1 MLESGRSF
9 SVGRGLDIWVADSLG
24 VGARPRAVISIQ
36 PNIGTLEQQG
46 TDCAVSVRVSAGR
59 LRVMLGN
66 VPIVEALLD
75 RLSDSEENLLEI
87 SNHALVYRFADEI
100 RRCSHKGATLHLYH
114 QSKVIELLVEALSQQ
129 THNKKHSQ
137 AIAVRDILLAA
148 PASPPSMADLSHMVG
163 LPPRKLSA
171 QFRAAFGKP
180 ILEWLADWRLV
191 RARELVIDGGVS
203 ITDIAF
209 SLGYSHVATF
219 TTAFTRRFGMAPSHM
234 RATEA
239 AKLLPCQRP

>member
-9 SVGRGLDIWVADSLG
+9 SVGRGFDIWVADSLG

-36 PNIGTLEQQG
+36 PIIGALEQQG

-75 RLSDSEENLLEI
+75 RLSASQESLLEI
-87 SNHALVYRFADEI
+87 SNHALVYRIADEI
-100 RRCSHKGATLHLYH
+100 HRCSHKGATLHLYL
-114 QSKVIELLVEALSQQ
+114 QSKVIELLVEVLSQPIYG
-129 THNKKHSQ
+129 NKHPQ

-148 PASPPSMADLSHMVG
+148 PASPPSMADLSRMVG

-209 SLGYSHVATF
+209 SLGYAHVPTF
-219 TTAFTRRFGMAPSHM
+219 TTAFTRRFGVPPTQL
-234 RATEA
+234 RASV
-239 AKLLPCQRP
+239 KLEQLP

>member
-36 PNIGTLEQQG
+36 PIIGALEQQG

-75 RLSDSEENLLEI
+75 RLSASQESLLEI
-87 SNHALVYRFADEI
+87 SNHALVYRIADEI
-100 RRCSHKGATLHLYH
+100 RRCSHKGATLHLYL
-114 QSKVIELLVEALSQQ
+114 QSKVIELLVEVLSQPIYG
-129 THNKKHSQ
+129 NKHPQ

-148 PASPPSMADLSHMVG
+148 PASPPSMADLSRMVG

-180 ILEWLADWRLV
+180 VLEWLADWRLV
-191 RARELVIDGGVS
+191 RARELVIDGGIS
-203 ITDIAF
+203 IKDIAF

-219 TTAFTRRFGMAPSHM
+219 STAFTRRFGVPPTQL
-234 RATEA
+234 RASV
-239 AKLLPCQRP
+239 KLEHLP